1 MLDQSHIFI
10 HFSVHRSSH
19 SQQPPGA
26 SRCQIC
32 WVPLPRGSPGLLKCP
47 RPPPGHH
54 ASPMPQKTRWQIPGF
69 SRWRCEFLIP
79 SHLKLRMSVF
89 RTVMTLIILMIIMI
103 IVMISIVI
111 MMMKMMMRKI
121 KIMKIMKIMKR
132 MKIKVKINE
141 IPKWIQSRTV
151 PGYLEGCSL
160 REQIL
165 SSAPPVCCCCL
176 HHLDQLR
183 CEAFGAMESLRS
195 FWLGQGLYTYRS
207 HYVTYMIKWMC
218 IFVYVCVS
226 FLFKNFC
233 WPECLRLNLLTI
245 CRKCPSNHIGLLIT
259 CQRPAQARHNL
270 KSVLWMVTGEAFHR
284 SDSCLCLLT
293 NTDHSRVKGNARLEL
308 QARTVTLR

>member
-1 MLDQSHIFI
+1 
-10 HFSVHRSSH
+10 
-19 SQQPPGA
+19 
-26 SRCQIC
+26 
-32 WVPLPRGSPGLLKCP
+32 
-47 RPPPGHH
+47 
-54 ASPMPQKTRWQIPGF
+54 
-69 SRWRCEFLIP
+69 
-79 SHLKLRMSVF
+79 MSVF

-218 IFVYVCVS
+218 IFVYVCVCP
-226 FLFKNFC
+226 FC
-233 WPECLRLNLLTI
+233 SKIFADRNV
-245 CRKCPSNHIGLLIT
+245 
-259 CQRPAQARHNL
+259 
-270 KSVLWMVTGEAFHR
+270 SVSIYWR
-284 SDSCLCLLT
+284 SAESVHQIILDCS
-293 NTDHSRVKGNARLEL
+293 
-308 QARTVTLR
+308 